1 MQISHISIR
10 VTPLDCRALFKKTT
24 RKKDH
29 RWKQT
34 MPRKD
39 GCNFLVFGVNFVC
52 DKKEDKC
59 MHLSSKVT
67 PRRKMDASKQAV
79 LCLRREEGETHTKN
93 LLVRYF
99 LVDTVGMHVR
109 YE

>member
-1 MQISHISIR
+1 
-10 VTPLDCRALFKKTT
+10 
-24 RKKDH
+24 
-29 RWKQT
+29 
-34 MPRKD
+34 MPTKD

-67 PRRKMDASKQAV
+67 PKRRKIDASKQAV
-79 LCLRREEGETHTKN
+79 LCLRREEEETHTKN

-99 LVDTVGMHVR
+99 LGDTVAMHVR